1 MASCT
6 CSCAAQRP
14 AVPQACVTR
23 DEFDFCARA
32 ALRFSGAIGCTIG
45 RTTGCTERLAAYLA
59 GEPVVLTL
67 VQGGNEQAR
76 FLHFLR
82 SSLRVRPRVII
93 NSRAVSLLFQDLVV
107 LTMSCADH
115 ELFHF
120 GSRNLAA
127 KSAVT
132 RALHPAACRVA
143 RRA

>member
-1 MASCT
+1 
-6 CSCAAQRP
+6 
-14 AVPQACVTR
+14 
-23 DEFDFCARA
+23 
-32 ALRFSGAIGCTIG
+32 
-45 RTTGCTERLAAYLA
+45 
-59 GEPVVLTL
+59 VVLTL
-67 VQGGNEQAR
+67 VYGGNEQAR

-143 RRA
+143 RCA

>member
-1 MASCT
+1 
-6 CSCAAQRP
+6 
-14 AVPQACVTR
+14 
-23 DEFDFCARA
+23 
-32 ALRFSGAIGCTIG
+32 LRFSGAIGCTIG

-67 VQGGNEQAR
+67 VYSGNEQAR

-120 GSRNLAA
+120 G
-127 KSAVT
+127 
-132 RALHPAACRVA
+132 
-143 RRA
+143 